1 MNDLRMQEDTILR
14 LVRSSDPLVS
24 SPVAP
29 SDRAEDLLRQI
40 VATERSELAVGHR
53 DRFGRKRLL
62 VAIAVAIVVGAA
74 GTGAAF
80 ATGLIGANGGIQAA
94 RIFASTTGVANVH
107 TVAVSASGSASVAEG
122 VKDGVPVAAA
132 TIGDS
137 TLPFVPL
144 TTLLAG
150 RDIAVQTG
158 SGGSAGSVDWIA
170 AAGVVSQRVARVDID
185 GQDGAVQPVNLTSG
199 TFAVELQPTFQPV
212 KIVAY
217 DKAGQE
223 VARVPFP
230 AEQAPT
236 P

>member
-1 MNDLRMQEDTILR
+1 
-14 LVRSSDPLVS
+14 
-24 SPVAP
+24 
-29 SDRAEDLLRQI
+29 
-40 VATERSELAVGHR
+40 
-53 DRFGRKRLL
+53 
-62 VAIAVAIVVGAA
+62 
-74 GTGAAF
+74 
-80 ATGLIGANGGIQAA
+80 
-94 RIFASTTGVANVH
+94 
-107 TVAVSASGSASVAEG
+107 
-122 VKDGVPVAAA
+122 
-132 TIGDS
+132 
-137 TLPFVPL
+137 LPFVPL

>member
-1 MNDLRMQEDTILR
+1 MTDLRVQEDTLLR
-14 LVRSSDPLVS
+14 LVQSADPLNS

-29 SDRAEDLLRQI
+29 SDGGENLLHQI
-40 VATERSELAVGHR
+40 VATERSGPAVGHR
-53 DRFGRKRLL
+53 DRFGRKRVL
-62 VAIAVAIVVGAA
+62 VAIAAAVAVSAA

-107 TVAVSASGSASVAEG
+107 TVAASANGSASVVEG
-122 VKDGVPVAAA
+122 SKDGVPVAAA

-137 TLPFVPL
+137 TTPFVPL

-150 RDIAVQTG
+150 KDIEVHTG
-158 SGGSAGSVDWIA
+158 AGGSAGSVDWIA
-170 AAGVVSQRVARVDID
+170 AAGVVSQRVARVDVE
-185 GQDGAVQPVNLTSG
+185 GQGGAVQTLDLTSG

-212 KIVAY
+212 AIVAY

-223 VARVPFP
+223 LARVPFAP
-230 AEQAPT
+230 EQAPT